1 MRYIRTSIVQ
11 VYAPTN
17 DAKAEAKD
25 VFYEQVQNVLDKIP
39 KHDIV
44 ILMGDWNVKVG
55 DQQDGEEGVV
65 GHHGLH
71 GVRSESGE
79 HFVELCASSNMVI
92 TTTLFPHKDIHKHT
106 WVSPDTCTKNQIIVC
121 GKFRRSVLDT
131 RDFRGA
137 NVNSDHHLVITK
149 IKLQLCRVE
158 KNTNRLNKYKT
169 AKLKLPEVAQSF
181 KIELRNRF
189 SCLADDE
196 ANNRDDR
203 AQDVENDWKKIKQ
216 TYQKKQLKRFWGFSQ
231 DQTNNGSVLKAG
243 RKWMTGES

>member
-1 MRYIRTSIVQ
+1 
-11 VYAPTN
+11 
-17 DAKAEAKD
+17 
-25 VFYEQVQNVLDKIP
+25 
-39 KHDIV
+39 
-44 ILMGDWNVKVG
+44 MGDWNAKVG

-65 GHHGLH
+65 GCHGLH
-71 GVRSESGE
+71 GVRSENGE
-79 HFVELCASSNMVI
+79 RFVELCASNNVMV

-106 WVSPDTCTKNQIIVC
+106 WVSPDART
-121 GKFRRSVLDT
+121 KFRSSVLDT
-131 RDFRGA
+131 CAFCGTD
-137 NVNSDHHLVITK
+137 VHSDHHLVITK

-231 DQTNNGSVLKAG
+231 NQTNNGSVLKAG
-243 RKWMTGES
+243 RKWMRGES